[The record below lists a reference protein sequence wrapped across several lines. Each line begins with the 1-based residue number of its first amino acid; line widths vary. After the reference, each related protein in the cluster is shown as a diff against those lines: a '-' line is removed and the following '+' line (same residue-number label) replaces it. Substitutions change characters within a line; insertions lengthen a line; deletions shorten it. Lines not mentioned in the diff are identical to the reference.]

1 MKFRTLTNLILSA
14 ALLLSAAGCSSSEEP
29 GASSQPD
36 PSISVESPVEEPPT
50 PFTLPFYPDY
60 SLNPALTETRA
71 NLALAPLLYEGLFS
85 LDDAFN
91 AVPSLSKSYSV
102 SEDGLTWTFT
112 LRSGVTF
119 SDGTPLTGQLAA
131 QSLNASLAAG
141 SRYAGRISG
150 LRSVTGSQSAVTIQ
164 LTTPNGALPT
174 LLDIPITK
182 DSSARPL
189 GTGPYKLAAENGE
202 YALVPRS
209 EWWQSNTP
217 PFDSILLSAIHQAG
231 DLIAAFDSGDV
242 TLLDTDLT
250 DTNSLGYSGSY
261 KVWDYNTTNFIYL
274 GFNTTKGYCKDP
286 AVRQALSR
294 GIDRTSI
301 TNIPYARHAV
311 PSSLPVHPDSSLY
324 DPTLAIQDSYAPN
337 LLVAFLDSHPAPG
350 TPLTLLV
357 NSENSAK
364 VAAAQYIAY
373 QLESAGLSVT
383 VKKLPWDGFLQ
394 ALAAGNFDFYLG
406 EVLLTSDFDLSALL
420 SSTGSLNYGR
430 WQDPQ
435 TDLLLSA
442 FRSASPSTRTDSANA
457 LYQHLLTQA
466 PIAPICFKYGCVLT
480 QWSRLSGLQPRPNNI
495 FNNLEQWV
503 LDPSDP

>member
-14 ALLLSAAGCSSSEEP
+14 ALLLSAAGCSSSSEL
-29 GASSQPD
+29 GTSSQPD
-36 PSISVESPVEEPPT
+36 SSISVESPVEEPPT

-91 AVPSLSKSYSV
+91 AVPVLCQSYSV

-112 LRSGVTF
+112 LRSSVTF
-119 SDGTPLTGQLAA
+119 SDGTPLTGELAA
-131 QSLNASLAAG
+131 QSLKASLAAG
-141 SRYAGRISG
+141 SRYSGRISG
-150 LRSVTGSQSAVTIQ
+150 LHSVTGTQSTVSIQ
-164 LTTPNGALPT
+164 LTSPNGALPT

-182 DSSARPL
+182 NSSARPL
-189 GTGPYKLAAENGE
+189 GTGPYKLAAENGA
-202 YALVPRS
+202 YSLIPRS

-217 PFDSILLSAIHQAG
+217 PFDSIQLSAIHQAD
-231 DLIAAFDSGDV
+231 DLISAFDSGDV
-242 TLLDTDLT
+242 TLLDADLT
-250 DTNSLGYSGSY
+250 GTNSLGYSGSY
-261 KVWDYNTTNFIYL
+261 EVWDYNTTNFIYL
-274 GFNTTKGYCKDP
+274 GFNTVKGYCKDP

-294 GIDRTSI
+294 GIDRASI
-301 TNIPYARHAV
+301 TTIPYARHAV
-311 PSSLPVHPDSSLY
+311 PSSLPVHPDSPLY
-324 DPTLAIQDSYAPN
+324 DQSLAIQDSYAPN
-337 LLVAFLDSHPAPG
+337 LLVTFLDSHPAPR
-350 TPLTLLV
+350 TSLTLLV

-383 VKKLPWDGFLQ
+383 VKKLPWDNFLQ

-406 EVLLTSDFDLSALL
+406 EVLLTSDFDLTALL
-420 SSTGSLNYGR
+420 SSSGSLNYGR
-430 WQDPQ
+430 WQDAQ
-435 TDLLLSA
+435 TDLLLAA

-480 QWSRLSGLQPRPNNI
+480 QWSRLSGLDPRPNNI
-495 FNNLEQWV
+495 FNNLDQWI
-503 LDPSDP
+503 LDPSNP